1 MSLYLEPKFT
11 RADFR
16 QNYLPDPPAPALATG
31 GHWLLEDPMGRD
43 LLKIKLLATDRK
55 SGVPLWSDGREFD
68 RKLNAMIDVL
78 GLRGLAMPGNHDEAL
93 KTAWMLFKL
102 LAIAAFSFFAG
113 RHA

>member
-68 RKLNAMIDVL
+68 RKLNDMIDVL
-78 GLRGLAMPGNHDEAL
+78 GLRCLAKPGNLDEAL

-102 LAIAAFSFFAG
+102 QAIAAFSFFAG
-113 RHA
+113 RQA

>member
-16 QNYLPDPPAPALATG
+16 QNYLPYPPAPALATG

-43 LLKIKLLATDRK
+43 LLKIKLLTGDRK

-68 RKLNAMIDVL
+68 GKLNGMIDVL
-78 GLRGLAMPGNHDEAL
+78 GLRGLAKPGTHTEAI

-102 LAIAAFSFFAG
+102 LASAAFSFVVG
-113 RHA
+113 RQA